1 MTITEMDGIGR
12 MRIGETVEPSKGKLA
27 LQLPALIPGQYDNWM
42 VMTDD
47 SHWEPNVDYA
57 ALAAAGV
64 GAFLTRS
71 GGPTTWNEGSYNP
84 RVDPHWFRKFKQAKA
99 TGRSVGGYWVHNPGQ
114 MLQNFRDPSDAIAQ
128 MKEAWYGEFIPD
140 WLVLDVEINYFFRN
154 GNRITVPAPNY
165 VASVECVLEAMWKE
179 WRKTVYLYTSVTH
192 MNESSGGNFMHML
205 DRLNGTK
212 LDDVRFPLQLA
223 VYPAACQKSFEL
235 KNVSELK
242 AITPPLA
249 NFKKY
254 LSYGNTSTDSR
265 IWQCSSAIKHQGA
278 ALDWNLVP
286 MTRERWEDYIDFQG
300 AVTPPPPPPDDED
313 QEDVIAKL
321 YARLA
326 ADLAKLDGL
335 KTQVDALQSQ
345 VDELSKWQRKVK
357 EANQ

>member
-1 MTITEMDGIGR
+1 MTITEMDSIGR
-12 MRIGETVEPSKGKLA
+12 MRIGETIEPSKAKLA

-57 ALAAAGV
+57 ALAEAGV
-64 GAFLTRS
+64 GAFLTRA

-140 WLVLDVEINYFFRN
+140 WLVLDVEINYFYR
-154 GNRITVPAPNY
+154 GGSKITVPAPNY

-212 LDDVRFPLQLA
+212 LADVRFPLQLA

-242 AITPPLA
+242 AITPPVA
-249 NFKKY
+249 SFKKY
-254 LSYGNTSTDSR
+254 LSYGNTSTESR
-265 IWQCSSAIKHQGA
+265 IWQCSSAIKHKGA

-286 MTRERWEDYIDFQG
+286 MTRERWEEYIG
-300 AVTPPPPPPDDED
+300 YKSAVTPPPPPPVNDD
-313 QEDVIAKL
+313 IAKL
-321 YARLA
+321 YAMLKA
-326 ADLAKLDGL
+326 QAEQVAGL
-335 KTQVDALQSQ
+335 TAQ
-345 VDELSKWQRKVK
+345 VDELGKWQARVK